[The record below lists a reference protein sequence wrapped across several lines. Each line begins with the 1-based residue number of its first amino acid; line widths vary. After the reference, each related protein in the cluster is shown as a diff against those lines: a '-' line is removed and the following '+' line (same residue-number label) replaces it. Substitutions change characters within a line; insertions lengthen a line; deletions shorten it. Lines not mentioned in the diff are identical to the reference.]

1 MGIVIGHFL
10 GYLGYLMGYFMIYNL
25 QCDFML
31 PAVQKSPGLFEKP
44 IWGASSDHLK
54 TIPQAMERKYDE
66 AMRFTGWWLVVVDL
80 PL

>member
-1 MGIVIGHFL
+1 
-10 GYLGYLMGYFMIYNL
+10 MGYFMIYNL

-66 AMRFTGWWLVVVDL
+66 AMRFTGWWLVAVDL